1 MRRPSLG
8 RDTAWLA
15 GSDLV
20 AIILG
25 LVGQVFLTRALL
37 QTEYGLLVILLDA
50 FATLFILIDA
60 GLPTLLNR
68 DGARAPSHALS
79 AAHRIIRLQAIIAVP
94 FIVIG
99 LISGHL
105 LWPDIPFGLMW
116 ICAAIMLI
124 QIATY
129 PYRSLLRC
137 LGEARLEGGVKMIER
152 ITTTSLYFS
161 LYWFEV
167 SDVRMW
173 AGAFLVATIIAFI
186 SATILG
192 IKIGRSAHGKGEL
205 PPEWESDKTL
215 LLAALPFAVT
225 LGVLPYVT
233 RLEKFLLAILSN
245 NEDVGLYN
253 VAQLAWIAGIM
264 LPQAMR
270 AALLPVF
277 GEVRNDVI
285 EWQNRFIR
293 ARHYTIILLPLGLF
307 FGHFIVS
314 YLLPIAFEQKYHSA
328 VQIFDILLIGWAFT
342 ILSVP
347 CYVGLQAGENP
358 WRFTAL
364 LVIIVIVAG
373 IVGWILIP
381 NQGVVGAAWGSVCG
395 SAAMLIVSRMMSGQ
409 GRWND
414 PLIDILALISALTG
428 WFLANSSWFAMIGLL
443 TVIPAIHSIG
453 WLRSESKI
461 SQEE

>member
-1 MRRPSLG
+1 MRSPQLG

-20 AIILG
+20 AIIFG
-25 LVGQVFLTRALL
+25 LLGQVFLTRALL
-37 QTEYGLLVILLDA
+37 QTEYGLFVVLLDA

-68 DGARAPSHALS
+68 DGARAPRHALS
-79 AAHRIIRLQAIIAVP
+79 AAHRIMKLQAIIAVP

-99 LISGHL
+99 LISGQL
-105 LWPDIPFGLMW
+105 LWPDIPVGLMW

-161 LYWFEV
+161 LYLSDV
-167 SDVRMW
+167 SDVRIW
-173 AGAFLVATIIAFI
+173 AAAFLFGTIIAFT
-186 SATILG
+186 SATLLALR
-192 IKIGRSAHGKGEL
+192 IGRSAHGEGQL
-205 PPEWESDKTL
+205 PPEWNSDKTL
-215 LLAALPFAVT
+215 LLAALPFAIT

-233 RLEKFLLAILSN
+233 RLEKFLLAIFSN
-245 NEDVGLYN
+245 YDDVGLYN
-253 VAQLAWIAGIM
+253 VAQLAWMAGIM

-277 GEVRNDVI
+277 GEVRDNLI
-285 EWQNRFIR
+285 EWQKRFII

-307 FGHFIVS
+307 FGHLIVA
-314 YLLPIAFEQKYHSA
+314 YLLPIAFEPKYHDA

-347 CYVGLQAGENP
+347 YYVGLQSGDNP
-358 WRFTAL
+358 WRFTTL
-364 LVIIVIVAG
+364 LGIIVIVAG
-373 IVGWILIP
+373 FAGWILIP
-381 NQGVVGAAWGSVCG
+381 KYGVLGAAWGSVCG
-395 SAAMLIVSRMMSGQ
+395 SAAMLIVARLMSGQ
-409 GRWND
+409 GRWRD
-414 PLIDILALISALTG
+414 PLIDILALISTLTG
-428 WFLANSSWFAMIGLL
+428 WLLASGSWFAMIGVL
-443 TVIPAIHSIG
+443 TVIPAIHSIRR
-453 WLRSESKI
+453 LRSEEKI